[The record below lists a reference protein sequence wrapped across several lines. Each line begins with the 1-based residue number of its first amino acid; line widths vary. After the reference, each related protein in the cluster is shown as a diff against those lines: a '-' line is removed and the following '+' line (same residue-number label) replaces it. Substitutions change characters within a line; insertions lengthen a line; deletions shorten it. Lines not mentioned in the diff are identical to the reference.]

1 MLGLNHNRGEFTFA
15 HVMNLLNYIENI
27 DIDLTYDYSLASMY
41 GIGEMV
47 QQPEENSEKSIVMLD
62 DYNSDL
68 HLVLDDDG

>member
-1 MLGLNHNRGEFTFA
+1 
-15 HVMNLLNYIENI
+15 MNLLNYI